1 MIMFANPTANAHF
14 DCLVI
19 QDISILST
27 FYTGSLYCV
36 SRFAGPIFVIIIRYF
51 FFYRLLGTNFRE
63 KTCMSIKLIQ
73 LTITNGFIYGDMR
86 IHKIMKNDLTQN

>member
-19 QDISILST
+19 QDIYIL
-27 FYTGSLYCV
+27 YRLSLLC
-36 SRFAGPIFVIIIRYF
+36 IEIRWANFRNYYSLF
-51 FFYRLLGTNFRE
+51 FFYRLLGTKFRE

>member
-51 FFYRLLGTNFRE
+51 FFLQVTWYKF
-63 KTCMSIKLIQ
+63 S
-73 LTITNGFIYGDMR
+73 
-86 IHKIMKNDLTQN
+86 